1 MPKKVS
7 VIVLNWNGKKFLKNC
22 LDSLQKVT
30 YSSFEIIIVDNHSTD
45 GSLEFVKKNYPKFTL
60 IENKKNYGFAEGNN
74 IGFRVSR
81 GEYILFLNNDTV
93 VTPNFLQ
100 PIISDFEDNPK
111 IGCLQPQI
119 RVLKDKDLLDE
130 VGSFMTFTGFLYHYG
145 FRKKYNQEKYRK
157 MREIFSAKGA
167 CIIFPRKILK
177 KIGLFDK
184 DFFIFFEE
192 TDLCFRVWLSGHKV
206 VYEPKSVIYHVVGGD
221 TSSSDKYRYERRIYL
236 TFKNMNCSYLKN
248 FGVTNWLTIFPIFIA
263 VQICVLIYSLIRL
276 RLRVVKAI
284 INAYLWNI
292 INMKITLKKRK
303 FIQERIRKISDKDIN
318 EHIKISPRL
327 SYYYFSLFKTTQ
339 EYND

>member
-7 VIVLNWNGKKFLKNC
+7 VIVLNWNGKNFLKNC

-30 YSSFEIIIVDNHSTD
+30 YSPLEIIVVDNHSTD
-45 GSLEFVKKNYPKFTL
+45 GSAEFVKKNYPKFVL

-74 IGFRVSR
+74 IGFYASKGDCV
-81 GEYILFLNNDTV
+81 LFLNNDTV
-93 VTPNFLQ
+93 VTPSFLE
-100 PIISDFEDNPK
+100 PLMADFREDSK

-145 FRKKYNQEKYRK
+145 FRKKYNQEKYRE

-221 TSSSDKYRYERRIYL
+221 TSSSDKYRYERRINL

-248 FGVTNWLTIFPIFIA
+248 FGTRNLIMVYPIFLS
-263 VQICVLIYSLIRL
+263 VQMCIFLLFLIQL
-276 RLRVVKAI
+276 RFNLLRAI
-284 INAYLWNI
+284 IKAYWWNI
-292 INMKITLKKRK
+292 INFKTTLKKRAHVQKSIRKVPDSEINK
-303 FIQERIRKISDKDIN
+303 FIKLT
-318 EHIKISPRL
+318 PRL